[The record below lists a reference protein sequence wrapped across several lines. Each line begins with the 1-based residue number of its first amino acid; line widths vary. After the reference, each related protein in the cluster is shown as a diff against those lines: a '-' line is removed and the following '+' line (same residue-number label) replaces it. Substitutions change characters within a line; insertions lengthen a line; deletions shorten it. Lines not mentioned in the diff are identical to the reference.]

1 MVAAL
6 MTVLMT
12 ADNPAD
18 VEIIRE
24 ELALA
29 RGANLTKRLSGLS
42 TRPQIDLCAVST
54 YGTNLVLV

>member
-42 TRPQIDLCAVST
+42 TRPQID
-54 YGTNLVLV
+54 

>member
-6 MTVLMT
+6 KTVLMIE
-12 ADNPAD
+12 DNPAD

-29 RGANLTKRLSGLS
+29 RGTEFTVETTLYLG
-42 TRPQIDLCAVST
+42 TRSIDIRT
-54 YGTNLVLV
+54 